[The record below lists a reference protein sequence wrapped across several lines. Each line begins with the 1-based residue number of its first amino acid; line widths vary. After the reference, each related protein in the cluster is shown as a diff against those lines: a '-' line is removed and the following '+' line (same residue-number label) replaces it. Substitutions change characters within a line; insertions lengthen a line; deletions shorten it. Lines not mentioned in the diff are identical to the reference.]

1 MLDLN
6 YLRKNKEHVIQK
18 YKERGTETSLEE
30 LLLLDSE
37 RRKRI
42 VEADNLK
49 HLRNEVSKE
58 IGYMQKDGK
67 LPQEK
72 IDYMKEVSNAIK
84 ELDISLDEI
93 GKKIDTLLLMLP
105 NVPHVSVPAGK
116 DASENKEVRS
126 WGTAPKFHFK
136 PKTHNELGTAL
147 KILDFERA
155 AKIAQTRF
163 TLSKGAGALL
173 ERALINFMLDIHTR
187 EHKYIEVLPPFLVN
201 QNSMQGTGQ
210 LPKFEV
216 DLFRIEDPLLYL
228 IPTAEVPVTNIF
240 SNETLTM
247 DQLPVSLCAYSP
259 CFRREAGTYGAET
272 RGLIRQH
279 QFNKVELVKIVLPDK
294 SYEALELLT
303 QHAERILQKLDLH
316 YRTISLCTGD
326 LGFASA
332 KTYDI
337 EVWCPGQN
345 AFIEI
350 SSCSNFEDFQ
360 ARRANI
366 KYKLAPKSKPEYV
379 HTLNGSGLA
388 IGRTV
393 VALIEN
399 YQQEDGTVII
409 PEALRSYMNGL
420 QRIEP
425 DPLLF

>member
-6 YLRKNKEHVIQK
+6 YLRKNKEHVLQK
-18 YKERGTETSLEE
+18 YKERGTATSLEE
-30 LLLLDSE
+30 LLILDAE
-37 RRKRI
+37 RRKCI
-42 VEADNLK
+42 VEADDLK

-58 IGYMQKDGK
+58 IGFMQKEGK

-72 IDYMKEVSNAIK
+72 IAYMKEVSNSIK
-84 ELDISLDEI
+84 ELDITLSEI
-93 GKKIDTLLLMLP
+93 GKKIDAILLVLP

-116 DASENKEVRS
+116 DASENKEIRC
-126 WGTAPKFHFK
+126 WGTAPNFNFK
-136 PKTHNELGTAL
+136 PRTHIDLGTAL
-147 KILDFERA
+147 RILDFERA

-187 EHKYIEVLPPFLVN
+187 EHNYIEVLPPFLVN

-210 LPKFEV
+210 LPKFDV

-240 SNETLTM
+240 NNEILTM
-247 DQLPVSLCAYSP
+247 DQLPISLCAYSP

-303 QHAERILQKLDLH
+303 HHAERILQKLNLH

-337 EVWCPGQN
+337 EVWCPGQD
-345 AFIEI
+345 AFVEI

-360 ARRANI
+360 ARRTNI
-366 KYKLAPKSKPEYV
+366 KYKPGLKSKPEYV

-393 VALIEN
+393 VAIIEN
-399 YQQEDGTVII
+399 YQQEDGTIVI

-420 QRIEP
+420 QLIEP
-425 DPLLF
+425 NPQLF